1 MLKYIVYNLTDKEEY
16 IMFGPGKLGLGELL
30 LIFTIA
36 LVIFG
41 PSKLPELGRS
51 MGEAI
56 NQFKNASKEITDEI
70 NKPLDDKDKKDA

>member
-1 MLKYIVYNLTDKEEY
+1 
-16 IMFGPGKLGLGELL
+16 MFGPGKLGLGELL

>member
-1 MLKYIVYNLTDKEEY
+1 MLGFGKIGITD
-16 IMFGPGKLGLGELL
+16 LV
-30 LIFTIA
+30 LILTIA

-70 NKPLDDKDKKDA
+70 NKPVQDKSEKYS

>member
-1 MLKYIVYNLTDKEEY
+1 
-16 IMFGPGKLGLGELL
+16 MFGPGKIGMGELI

-41 PSKLPELGRS
+41 PAKLPELGKS

-56 NQFKNASKEITDEI
+56 NQFKNASKEITDDI
-70 NKPLDDKDKKDA
+70 SKSIDDDKDKKDS

>member
-1 MLKYIVYNLTDKEEY
+1 MLG
-16 IMFGPGKLGLGELL
+16 FGKIGITELV
-30 LIFTIA
+30 LILTIA

-70 NKPLDDKDKKDA
+70 NKPVQDKSEKDS